1 MKARTA
7 TRAWLVAGA
16 GAIAAWTAPQTH
28 AQRDAQG
35 TAPASAAAS
44 AASAPMAVVPP
55 ELFGIWMPVSRA
67 LEPLKPLTLT
77 AKTLDWSICRG
88 AAVNAIPAAGSASGV
103 TLDLAA
109 TGCEL
114 EGRKLSHLRIVPRD
128 GGCDAELSLFT
139 SAELLAADER
149 DAWGVIT
156 LPKCRER

>member
-1 MKARTA
+1 MKAWTA
-7 TRAWLVAGA
+7 TRSWLVAGA
-16 GAIAAWTAPQTH
+16 AAIAVGSALQAH

-35 TAPASAAAS
+35 TAPAAAS

-139 SAELLAADER
+139 SAEMLAAGER
-149 DAWGVIT
+149 DAWGGIT

>member
-1 MKARTA
+1 MSPWTA
-7 TRAWLVAGA
+7 TRSWLVVTAA
-16 GAIAAWTAPQTH
+16 AIAAWAALQAH
-28 AQRDAQG
+28 AQHDAQQV
-35 TAPASAAAS
+35 APASPPGS
-44 AASAPMAVVPP
+44 AASAPTAVVPP

-77 AKTLDWSICRG
+77 ANTLDWSICRG
-88 AAVNAIPAAGSASGV
+88 AAVRAMPAASSASGV

-114 EGRKLSHLRIVPRD
+114 DGRKLSHLSIVPRD

-139 SAELLAADER
+139 SAEMLAAGER